1 MRGIKIDRLEIR
13 LKGIP
18 PEVVRDSVT
27 GLGNELLMKLSKQD
41 SLSRERRA
49 VRINEIDSGTF
60 RTSGDTNFSELRGMI
75 ANKIAESIASKIR
88 KSMTEEK

>member
-27 GLGNELLMKLSKQD
+27 GLGNELLAKISKQG
-41 SLSRERRA
+41 SLLRERRA
-49 VRINEIDSGTF
+49 VKINRIDSGTLQ
-60 RTSGDTNFSELRGMI
+60 TSGDTNFSDLRGMI
-75 ANKIAESIASKIR
+75 INRIVESIASKIR
-88 KSMTEEK
+88 KSTTEGK